1 MAIETHKLI
10 KNTTIYAAGDIVPR
24 LLAFASLPILG
35 NYLSTEQ
42 YGVVSYVNALLLVLS
57 IVGYL
62 SLNTYYLVFY
72 GRQKDDQARGKL
84 LGNLTFFV
92 GGVNV
97 IFVVLMLIFGP
108 WFFELI
114 GSSIDFYPYLALAVL
129 THLANT
135 FAVFP
140 SALYRMQE
148 RPLLFTVLNSAK
160 GVLQLGVM
168 ALLVVG
174 FSWQAQGV
182 LWANLIVAAIFA
194 VVFVMLTRRETI
206 FCINWAQIRVAL
218 RFSLP
223 LLPGAIA
230 YYLILMFD
238 RVLID
243 HFLGLNDVGIYSMAA
258 NLAMVLNILSYGAYK
273 AFEPHFFKIYG
284 TADFGQHFAKVRDA
298 FVFVMLVGVTGLS
311 LFGREFFQLMT
322 SAAYSTSY
330 LYVPLILIG
339 VYAAGLAMLYN
350 TIVTAR
356 GKTHIISGVNIV
368 GAIVSVALNVWLLPR
383 WGVVAAPLASG
394 SALVVILLLD
404 IHYSGLRV
412 KHGNVIG
419 ASLFAGLVIWIAVY
433 LLPMEGFWLPLAIK
447 GVIFVVTNLIT
458 MRILGLTF
466 SSIYR
471 SIVPKANP

>member
-1 MAIETHKLI
+1 
-10 KNTTIYAAGDIVPR
+10 
-24 LLAFASLPILG
+24 
-35 NYLSTEQ
+35 
-42 YGVVSYVNALLLVLS
+42 
-57 IVGYL
+57 
-62 SLNTYYLVFY
+62 
-72 GRQKDDQARGKL
+72 
-84 LGNLTFFV
+84 
-92 GGVNV
+92 
-97 IFVVLMLIFGP
+97 
-108 WFFELI
+108 
-114 GSSIDFYPYLALAVL
+114 
-129 THLANT
+129 
-135 FAVFP
+135 
-140 SALYRMQE
+140 
-148 RPLLFTVLNSAK
+148 
-160 GVLQLGVM
+160 
-168 ALLVVG
+168 
-174 FSWQAQGV
+174 
-182 LWANLIVAAIFA
+182 
-194 VVFVMLTRRETI
+194 
-206 FCINWAQIRVAL
+206 
-218 RFSLP
+218 
-223 LLPGAIA
+223 
-230 YYLILMFD
+230 
-238 RVLID
+238 
-243 HFLGLNDVGIYSMAA
+243 
-258 NLAMVLNILSYGAYK
+258 
-273 AFEPHFFKIYG
+273 
-284 TADFGQHFAKVRDA
+284 
-298 FVFVMLVGVTGLS
+298 
-311 LFGREFFQLMT
+311 
-322 SAAYSTSY
+322 Y